1 MGEVVQGLVVAAAV
15 LLMAAGR
22 MVEGGSLF
30 AAAVAWWIVELAVSR
45 LAAPPLTAGGAAR
58 EAEEDRGGSEL
69 GSGTRGRFI
78 VPDSWLNRMLLIVG
92 TTGSGKTTSL
102 RHFYRRAIRRG
113 YPVIAIDGKPDEA
126 HIEWIRREAEESGRE
141 FHGFNCADCCK
152 YDFLSA
158 GGETELKDKIIALKE
173 WESDYYRS
181 LSEVYLQTV
190 FRLLRK
196 RGGGF
201 ALPDVIRLLD
211 YAELVKEARSL
222 KDENLMSEV
231 KRRGE
236 TKIDELKGLQAHLE
250 TLSGSELGRNLCAEA
265 GAVRLSDVLSSGGV
279 MFFALPALRYPSFS
293 SLLGKLV
300 INDIKATIER
310 NAGRR
315 PVFCIF
321 DEFSIFA
328 GEPVLN
334 LINMGRG
341 KGVHGIL
348 GTQGLDDL
356 ARGGRE
362 FKGQVLNCINTL
374 FVHRV
379 NSPKDAEELSAWIG
393 TRESVET
400 TRQIDFR
407 TGSMDKGSQRATR
420 EYLVHPDEIKNGLS
434 AGEAFVSSK
443 CTSPPTLE
451 RVKVEVL
458 S

>member
-1 MGEVVQGLVVAAAV
+1 MGQVGQLLFGMASIV
-15 LLMAAGR
+15 LILTGR
-22 MVEGGSLF
+22 MVEGFSLLC
-30 AAAVAWWIVELAVSR
+30 AAVVWWLISLAGTK
-45 LAAPPLTAGGAAR
+45 LIPPPSTTRSKVR
-58 EAEEDRGGSEL
+58 EAEDGDGSEL
-69 GSGTRGRFI
+69 GSGTHGRFA
-78 VPDSWLNRMLLIVG
+78 VPDSWLNKMLLIVG
-92 TTGSGKTTSL
+92 TTGSGKTTTL
-102 RHFYRRAIRRG
+102 RHFYRRAIREG
-113 YPVIAIDGKPDEA
+113 YAVIAIDGKPDQSN
-126 HIEWIRREAEESGRE
+126 IEWIRREAEESGKN
-141 FHGFNCADCCK
+141 FNGFNCADFCK
-152 YDFLSA
+152 YDFLSS
-158 GGETELKDKIIALKE
+158 GGETELKDKIIALKD

-190 FRLLRK
+190 FRLLRQ

-201 ALPDVIRLLD
+201 ALSDVIRLLD
-211 YAELVKEARSL
+211 YAELVKEARIL
-222 KDENLMSEV
+222 KDEGLMSEV

-250 TLSGSELGRNLCAEA
+250 TLASSELGRNLCAEA
-265 GAVRLSDVLSSGGV
+265 GAVRLSSVLESGGV

-310 NAGRR
+310 NADCR

-356 ARGGRE
+356 ARAGRE

-374 FVHRV
+374 IVHRV
-379 NSPKDAEELSAWIG
+379 NSPGDAEELSAWIG
-393 TRESVET
+393 TRESIET
-400 TRQIDFR
+400 THQVDYR
-407 TGSMDKGSQRATR
+407 TGRADKGSQRKTR
-420 EYLVHPDEIKNGLS
+420 EYLVHPDEIKNGL
-434 AGEAFVSSK
+434 AVGEAFVASK

-451 RVKVEVL
+451 RVEVEVL
-458 S
+458 E